1 MKINLQ
7 YHGKSKKNV
16 GNVENRKLAE
26 NSSQFSTCKETF
38 NTSYSAEAH
47 GRHKQQEAGK
57 SQQSRTAQL
66 RCHGPIDEF

>member
-16 GNVENRKLAE
+16 GNVENRKLSE

-38 NTSYSAEAH
+38 IT
-47 GRHKQQEAGK
+47 
-57 SQQSRTAQL
+57 QL
-66 RCHGPIDEF
+66 RHMVGTSSRKQAKVSSLELLS

>member
-16 GNVENRKLAE
+16 GNVENRKLSE

-38 NTSYSAEAH
+38 KIPLT
-47 GRHKQQEAGK
+47 
-57 SQQSRTAQL
+57 QL
-66 RCHGPIDEF
+66 RHMVGTSSRKQAKVSSLELLS